1 MNRNSMTVLIMS
13 VALAAMSAVAEVS
26 FVTKDALTADGT
38 DQRFELWLKDGNGL
52 KFPMSV
58 KEMSR
63 ISLTLKTAKVADFR
77 MCVVDM
83 TLLDSAEKWLLDPQ
97 TAPKPADS
105 KKFWDMSPKSEDA
118 GMANVIAE
126 RIDKGEY
133 YLMMLNANWVR
144 DAKVEIAYKVAPM
157 AIGDKVSEVGSDIAK
172 AANAEAE
179 KAAAEVTDAVK
190 KQLPAEHHQAV
201 DKAGKYL
208 PYIIVAIVALVVIG
222 IVAKLTGKKKSGGA
236 PDEPAA

>member
-1 MNRNSMTVLIMS
+1 MS
-13 VALAAMSAVAEVS
+13 VFAMSLALAAMTAVAEVS

-63 ISLTLKTAKVADFR
+63 ITITLKTAKVADFR

-83 TLLDSAEKWLLDPQ
+83 TLLDSAEKWLLNPQ
-97 TAPKPADS
+97 TAEKPGDA
-105 KKFWDMSPKSEDA
+105 KKFWDITPKAEDA
-118 GMANVIAE
+118 GMANVLAE

-144 DAKVEIAYKVAPM
+144 DVKVEIAYKVAPM

-172 AANAEAE
+172 AADAEAK
-179 KAAAEVTDAVK
+179 KAATEVTDAVK
-190 KQLPAEHHQAV
+190 KQLPAEHHQTV

-208 PYIIVAIVALVVIG
+208 PYVIVAVVAILVIVVV
-222 IVAKLTGKKKSGGA
+222 VKVTGKKKSGGA